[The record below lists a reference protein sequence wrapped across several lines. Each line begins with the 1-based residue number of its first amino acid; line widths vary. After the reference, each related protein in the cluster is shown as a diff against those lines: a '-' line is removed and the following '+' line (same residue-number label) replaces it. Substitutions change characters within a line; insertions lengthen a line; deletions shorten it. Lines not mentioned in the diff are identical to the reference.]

1 MHALLFF
8 FPLLKSHLYN
18 MLIKLHLSVWS
29 VQLWAPKGWVLQLV
43 SPSDSAVLRSL
54 GFGSSL

>member
-1 MHALLFF
+1 
-8 FPLLKSHLYN
+8 

-43 SPSDSAVLRSL
+43 SPSDSAVLLQSL